1 MTQTDATTEPDLFG
15 RVIGAA
21 GFPRPDGLPPRRKEQ
36 PMTTVPQQLDRS
48 TRPAA
53 DQPAGV
59 RLEARDSVPSPSRTD
74 RALVGTVQD
83 LIALGLL
90 AMQAHWHP
98 GRRNFRPLHE
108 LLDDIA
114 DRALEVA
121 DNLAERAT
129 AVGWAAAS
137 HPARVADEHTFETLG
152 AVARRDRDAI
162 TTFEG
167 ILEIFAA
174 ELHQRLGE
182 LGDEPFTHELL
193 AVIAVEVDKHAST
206 TAELS
211 YRHQDPRP

>member
-1 MTQTDATTEPDLFG
+1 
-15 RVIGAA
+15 
-21 GFPRPDGLPPRRKEQ
+21 
-36 PMTTVPQQLDRS
+36 MTTVPQQLDRS

-53 DQPAGV
+53 DEPAGV
-59 RLEARDSVPSPSRTD
+59 RLEARDTVPSPSRTD

-98 GRRNFRPLHE
+98 ERRNFRPLHD

-114 DRALEVA
+114 DRALEAA

-129 AVGWAAAS
+129 AVGWPAAG
-137 HPARVADEHTFETLG
+137 HPAQIADEHTFETFG
-152 AVARRDRDAI
+152 ALARRDRDAI

-167 ILEIFAA
+167 ILELLAA

-182 LGDEPFTHELL
+182 LGDEPFMHELL

-206 TAELS
+206 TDEFA
-211 YRHQDPRP
+211 YRHLNLRPWRPPSGHQQEPRPR